1 MNKEIVYIAELD
13 ADVDDVVAAHYLHNK
28 DVLKCVVL
36 DPYPKTKEGLERK
49 ERLESLGVTVLKK
62 MPPVAKYAYLFW
74 ICYAPVVEV
83 ISVGAVLTDQLEVF
97 IRNI

>member
-1 MNKEIVYIAELD
+1 MMDKEVVYITELD

-28 DVLKCVVL
+28 GVLKCVVL

-62 MPPVAKYAYLFW
+62 MGRFA
-74 ICYAPVVEV
+74 
-83 ISVGAVLTDQLEVF
+83 
-97 IRNI
+97 R